1 MTSTLATDAAEKPAA
16 KTLLETWGKN
26 ERMRHVP
33 PVEWIVRKL
42 DIDLRRRIDI
52 LYAVFAAL
60 AFDDSRR
67 PKMESE
73 FRSLCR
79 AIDRLADVAK
89 YTRGNDSHSPSEL
102 GPRISAAITH
112 AVTNL
117 NSLDANLFGRRY
129 PFQTLE
135 RSKAETLAAAL
146 LVMVNNVCKITS
158 LARLIDPAVD
168 ERLLAGL
175 VTLERPLP
183 EQPMA

>member
-1 MTSTLATDAAEKPAA
+1 MTSTLATDTVEKPAA

-42 DIDLRRRIDI
+42 DVDLRRRIDI
-52 LYAVFAAL
+52 LFAAFAAL
-60 AFDDSRR
+60 TLDDSRR
-67 PKMESE
+67 SKIESE

-89 YTRGNDSHSPSEL
+89 YSRGNDSHAPSDL
-102 GPRISAAITH
+102 GPRISWAITH
-112 AVTNL
+112 AVANL

-135 RSKAETLAAAL
+135 RSKAETLVAAL
-146 LVMVNNVCKITS
+146 LVVMNHVGRITS
-158 LARLIDPAVD
+158 LARGIDPALD

-175 VTLERPLP
+175 VTLQRPLP